1 MLTIG
6 PKQTQYPAG
15 PQINGISPGAGIP
28 FSQLLFALTFS
39 SQHPP
44 GKGSLAG
51 PEVNVVGVLTN
62 GTVPHSRKSPIFEAR
77 ESKFKSQLGHKHTV
91 WAWAS
96 YFIFRALS
104 IL

>member
-1 MLTIG
+1 MAFLLVLE
-6 PKQTQYPAG
+6 
-15 PQINGISPGAGIP
+15 SPSVSYYLP
-28 FSQLLFALTFS
+28 LLF
-39 SQHPP
+39 PP

-62 GTVPHSRKSPIFEAR
+62 GIVPHRRKSPIFEAR
-77 ESKFKSQLGHKHTV
+77 QSKFKSQLGHKHTV